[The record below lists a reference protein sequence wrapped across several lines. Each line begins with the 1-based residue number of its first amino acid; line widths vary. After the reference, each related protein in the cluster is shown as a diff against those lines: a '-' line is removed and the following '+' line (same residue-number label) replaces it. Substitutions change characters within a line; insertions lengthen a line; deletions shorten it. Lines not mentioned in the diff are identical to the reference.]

1 MVKVGVFIFARAV
14 MAAGDIP
21 PVVGQVGMV
30 MAVITLIYGFIMYLP
45 QTDMKRLLAYSTI
58 TQLSYIFF
66 AISLAALCTDP
77 VLRNTVLLFGAI
89 AYIFNHAFAKSLF
102 FLVAGALSYTCGTR
116 TLTQLQGILSR
127 LPLLGVGFCV
137 AGTGPSPAC
146 RRSMAFSAST
156 PSSPLV
162 LPLAQPTGWCWC

>member
-1 MVKVGVFIFARAV
+1 MGGVLFAAWGKSAQIPMHMWLPDAMEAPTPVSAYLHAASMVKVGVFIFARAV

-102 FLVAGALSYTCGTR
+102 FLVAGALSYT
-116 TLTQLQGILSR
+116 
-127 LPLLGVGFCV
+127 
-137 AGTGPSPAC
+137 
-146 RRSMAFSAST
+146 
-156 PSSPLV
+156 
-162 LPLAQPTGWCWC
+162 